1 MQFGFFSPEFKLYLN
16 VCKQLWLNI
25 YFNHIL
31 IFFFKYNLSKS
42 HLFIPLPVNRQET
55 SGTSNSRTF
64 IHLQQSEEEQQPTS
78 LVLPATFVSQGTFP
92 VERVLPTC

>member
-1 MQFGFFSPEFKLYLN
+1 MAQYLFQSYFDFF
-16 VCKQLWLNI
+16 LNI
-25 YFNHIL
+25 
-31 IFFFKYNLSKS
+31 SKS

-55 SGTSNSRTF
+55 SGRSNSRTF

-92 VERVLPTC
+92 VERVVPTC

>member
-1 MQFGFFSPEFKLYLN
+1 MAQYLFHS
-16 VCKQLWLNI
+16 
-25 YFNHIL
+25 YFE
-31 IFFFKYNLSKS
+31 FFKNKSKS

-55 SGTSNSRTF
+55 SRRSNSRTF

-92 VERVLPTC
+92 VERVVPTC